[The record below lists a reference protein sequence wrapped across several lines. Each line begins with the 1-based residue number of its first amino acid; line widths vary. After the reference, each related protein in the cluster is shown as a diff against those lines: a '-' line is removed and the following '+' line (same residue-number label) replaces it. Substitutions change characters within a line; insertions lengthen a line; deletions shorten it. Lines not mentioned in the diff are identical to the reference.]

1 MKYSVIEGFTV
12 SAPPGSETLDPKGLD
27 RHLDEVLGALNIL
40 GAVDADVV
48 AALATGAVEIS
59 MWVEADTLED
69 AHAKALTLIMR
80 AVEEAG
86 GNPPLKQRSMTVEL
100 SA

>member
-1 MKYSVIEGFTV
+1 MRFSVIEGFTV
-12 SAPPGSETLDPKGLD
+12 GAPSAETLDRFLD
-27 RHLDEVLGALNIL
+27 DVLAALNDL

-69 AHAKALTLIMR
+69 AHAKALALIMR
-80 AVEEAG
+80 AADAVDKAG
-86 GNPPLKQRSMTVEL
+86 REPSLKQRSMAVEL

>member
-1 MKYSVIEGFTV
+1 MKFSVIEGFTV
-12 SAPPGSETLDPKGLD
+12 GAPPGEAFDAKGFD
-27 RHLDEVLGALNIL
+27 RHLDEVLGALNVL

-59 MWVEADTLED
+59 MWVEAETLEE
-69 AHAKALTLIMR
+69 AHARALALIMQ
-80 AVEEAG
+80 AVDKAG
-86 GNPPLKQRSMTVEL
+86 GKPPLKQRSMAVEL

>member
-1 MKYSVIEGFTV
+1 MRFSVIEGFTV
-12 SAPPGSETLDPKGLD
+12 GAPSPEALD
-27 RHLDEVLGALNIL
+27 RFLDDVLAALNDL

-69 AHAKALTLIMR
+69 AHAKALGLIMR
-80 AVEEAG
+80 AVDKAG
-86 GNPPLKQRSMTVEL
+86 REPPLKQRSMAVEL